1 MLWPLLEK
9 LVADKVIGKLGGR
22 LRFVMSGG
30 AALSAEVSR
39 IFIGLGLP
47 ILQGYGMTESSPVAC
62 ANRLKDNVPASVGLP
77 IPGVE
82 VKLGESNALL
92 IRGPNV
98 MLGYWNNPEATK
110 AIISSDGWLNSGDI
124 ASIDEQGHVTITGRL
139 KEIVVLSNGEKVPPA
154 DMEAAIMRDP
164 LFDQVMLIGE
174 ARSYLSVLVVLN
186 PARQKDFMTQY
197 GLDGNLDNEQQRQ
210 QAEEILLNK
219 VAHQTSEFPGYA
231 KIRRI
236 AVIPEPWS
244 IENGL
249 LTPTLKLK
257 RAKVLE
263 KYKAEIDKLYTG
275 H

>member
-1 MLWPLLEK
+1 
-9 LVADKVIGKLGGR
+9 
-22 LRFVMSGG
+22 
-30 AALSAEVSR
+30 
-39 IFIGLGLP
+39 
-47 ILQGYGMTESSPVAC
+47 MTESSPVAC
-62 ANRLKDNVPASVGLP
+62 ANRIKDNVPSSVGLP

-82 VKLGESNALL
+82 VKLGEDNALL

-98 MLGYWNNPEATK
+98 MLGYWNNLEATK
-110 AIISSDGWLNSGDI
+110 AIISPDGWLNSGDI

-139 KEIVVLSNGEKVPPA
+139 KEIVVLSTGEKVPPA
-154 DMEAAIMRDP
+154 DMEAAILRDP
-164 LFDQVMLIGE
+164 LFDQVMLLGE

-186 PARQKDFMTQY
+186 PARQQDFIKQY
-197 GLDGNLDNEQQRQ
+197 GVDGNLDSEQQRQ
-210 QAEEILLNK
+210 QVEEILLNK
-219 VAHQTSEFPGYA
+219 VAYQTSEFPGYA

-236 AVIPEPWS
+236 AVISEPWG

-263 KYKAEIDKLYTG
+263 KYKAEVDKLYAG